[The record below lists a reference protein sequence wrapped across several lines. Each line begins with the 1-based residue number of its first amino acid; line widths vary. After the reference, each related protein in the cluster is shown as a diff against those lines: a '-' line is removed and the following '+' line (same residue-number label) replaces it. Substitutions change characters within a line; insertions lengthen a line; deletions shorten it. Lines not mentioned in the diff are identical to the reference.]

1 MTAVHSYQEFKEQSK
16 GNERFWLM
24 LYKGSSETGDCA
36 LQSLKNALDDIDEKP
51 AVYSADVEN
60 VKDIHVH
67 YDITTVPS
75 LLKFEEGEF
84 TSVFKGC
91 NDKDYYRHLFSGELF
106 SSGKSDSETVQKSVI
121 VYSTPTCSWCTR
133 LKSYLKEKNIRFRD
147 VDVSKDQKAAEEM
160 VKRSG
165 QQGVPQSLIGGQTV
179 VGFDKAK
186 IDQLLGI

>member
-1 MTAVHSYQEFKEQSK
+1 MVEVGSYKEFIEKSK
-16 GNERFWLM
+16 GAGKYWMM

-36 LQSLKNALDDIDEKP
+36 LKSLTDTLMNMKEKP
-51 AVYSADVEN
+51 LLFTADVEK
-60 VKDIHVH
+60 VRDIHEV
-67 YDITTVPS
+67 YGITSVPS

-84 TSVFKGC
+84 KDVYKGC
-91 NDKDYYRHLFSGELF
+91 NDQAYYTGLFNGEMFSTGKTEGESG
-106 SSGKSDSETVQKSVI
+106 QKSVT

-133 LKSYLKEKNIRFRD
+133 LKTYLKEKNIKFRD

-165 QQGVPQSLIGGQTV
+165 QQGVPQSLIGGQVV